1 MMNVS
6 AQTPRSWLGVKNF
19 IQAAYAFRVDLG
31 KNRIS
36 PLLHDYSQV
45 SSPWYTWAFQSDDG
59 KVHTFGSGDLVHKQP
74 GVVAATRGTYSPGYV
89 IYNGNYFEP
98 TGGLR
103 KTDLIDPALGY
114 LQVATQVRGVPT
126 DSGTFIV
133 GEFTHVG
140 LDNDNYVNTVL
151 YDHNTGSYSQPTAN
165 TWGGIHN
172 YRPFR
177 VCGKGTGND
186 VWINPTQLDGPG
198 GPIAANGIVKL
209 NVSTGDLTYYANA
222 AQTARLFSFNYSI
235 VEEKEYVYG
244 FTQFGVA
251 AQTIHIYN
259 ITDDVWTKTSLTPA
273 ISAREITMTPDG
285 DIYLLQYITSS
296 GTQLHRWKAEDDTW
310 SHVGTITRHLS
321 TGSKGANFMSYCA
334 LRNRLYFSGLIGNAT
349 PCDYPNEMSPYTE
362 RMAVFDIETQKFVLP
377 FDSMIQTGFYS
388 GGSDVILPDRFDEN
402 AVYLFGRQVATVG

>member
-6 AQTPRSWLGVKNF
+6 AQTPRSWHGLKPLNY
-19 IQAAYAFRVDLG
+19 AYYAFRVDLG

-36 PLLHDYSQV
+36 PLLHDYSQLNPTGH
-45 SSPWYTWAFQSDDG
+45 SWAFQSDDG
-59 KVHTFGSGDLVHKQP
+59 KIHIFGASQFVHKQP
-74 GVVAATRGTYSPGYV
+74 GEVAATRGTYSPGYV

-103 KTDLIDPALGY
+103 KTDVMDPAL
-114 LQVATQVRGVPT
+114 VATQVRGVPT

-140 LDNDNYVNTVL
+140 LDNDNYINTVL
-151 YDHNTGSYSQPTAN
+151 YDHDTGSYSQPTAD
-165 TWGGIHN
+165 TWGGSTSN
-172 YRPFR
+172 RPTR
-177 VCGKGTGND
+177 VGGKGSGND
-186 VWINPTQLDGPG
+186 VWINPIRLD

-222 AQTARLFSFNYSI
+222 AQTASLFSFNYSV
-235 VEEKEYVYG
+235 VEEKEFVYG
-244 FTQFGVA
+244 FTLFTA
-251 AQTIHIYN
+251 TAQPIHIYN
-259 ITDDVWTKTSLTPA
+259 ITDDVWTATSNTPA

-285 DIYLLQYITSS
+285 DIYLLQHITSS

-334 LRNRLYFSGLIGNAT
+334 LRNRLYFSGLIGNVT

-362 RMAVFDIETQKFVLP
+362 HMAVFDIETQKFVLP
-377 FDSMIQTGFYS
+377 FDSMIQTGFYHDLS
-388 GGSDVILPDRFDEN
+388 HVIIPDRFDAN